1 MILIFISIFSVIN
14 FLYIKIWTK
23 FLVKVPSGIGVLL
36 TVPCLFL
43 YLEQNLYLINITLIL
58 TFSFL
63 YFLDDLIEINFWLRI
78 ILQILASL
86 VIYFSFFSELIFI
99 IIFLNLLAFLIL
111 VNTLNFNDGEDL
123 NIATLLIL
131 IFSIFYFYAENV
143 LIENTSEVILF
154 FLISFSFFN
163 IKKNFLYFGDSGC
176 YFVSIIIFLFLYQEI
191 NNTKL
196 IKLLIAVIAFPI
208 IDVIYVIIYRLL
220 KKQNLVTRNYL
231 HLYQIVSKKTKS
243 KLYLLINI
251 LFSALNI
258 FVASYFSLGINFI
271 IFLVIINIVLLL
283 IIRLLID
290 KLFRYNEN

>member
-123 NIATLLIL
+123 NIATLLTKL
-131 IFSIFYFYAENV
+131 IFSFVLVFYMH
-143 LIENTSEVILF
+143 T
-154 FLISFSFFN
+154 
-163 IKKNFLYFGDSGC
+163 
-176 YFVSIIIFLFLYQEI
+176 
-191 NNTKL
+191 
-196 IKLLIAVIAFPI
+196 
-208 IDVIYVIIYRLL
+208 RL
-220 KKQNLVTRNYL
+220 NPNPRHNRTV
-231 HLYQIVSKKTKS
+231 
-243 KLYLLINI
+243 
-251 LFSALNI
+251 
-258 FVASYFSLGINFI
+258 
-271 IFLVIINIVLLL
+271 
-283 IIRLLID
+283 
-290 KLFRYNEN
+290 